1 MYEWVNHHGALSL
14 VLCYLFSTAVG
25 RMPSPQP
32 GGSAGYQF
40 LYGWFHDIMQIA
52 AANAFRIPAVR
63 NLLGGETVPSVPTPP
78 KE

>member
-1 MYEWVNHHGALSL
+1 MYEWVNHHGALVL
-14 VLCYLFSTAVG
+14 VLYYLFSTAVG

-40 LYGWFHDIMQIA
+40 LYGWLHDIMQIA
-52 AANAFRIPAVR
+52 GANAFRIQSVR
-63 NLLGGETVPSVPTPP
+63 NLLGGEQPTPAPP